1 MNIKEIKSE
10 TLYKEYSLEIPYD
23 EIDDLINTKIKEI
36 IPTVSLPG
44 FRKGKAPISIVK
56 KKYESN
62 VLSDVIEKIVQ
73 EKTKNLLEEK
83 KLKPFRQPR
92 VDLKK
97 YEKNQPVQIEVKIDL
112 EPKIVL
118 KNFKNLKL
126 KKYKIELDKKTIE
139 DNYNQ
144 FLSSQKNYNK
154 LESKR
159 VVKISDKININ
170 IETKDS
176 TVPEFL
182 KSQKNFPLV
191 TDSEYQVLPELG
203 KKLIEKKV
211 KTGDKIV
218 LNFDISKIINSKT
231 AKKVDFEIEVLSIE
245 ESIPF
250 KITDEYLKK
259 HGFTSE
265 NELKESLEKNILS
278 QYQNGIQQIEK
289 KQLMDI
295 LDSEHNFE
303 LPNGI
308 LDEEFQAIWHR
319 LEHAKKDNTLDQD
332 DKNLT
337 DDELKKRYKKISKR
351 RVKLAILLQ
360 QIAKN
365 EDLSVSEKE
374 LTDGMINYASKYP
387 GQEKQI
393 LDYFKKNP
401 SSIESIKGPI
411 LEQKVIDNITS
422 KSKFSEIKLS
432 IKEYIKLEEKTFK
445 INNKEKK

>member
-1 MNIKEIKSE
+1 MSIKEIKSDI
-10 TLYKEYSLEIPYD
+10 LYKEYSLQIPYK
-23 EIDDLINTKIKEI
+23 EIDDLINNKIKEI
-36 IPTVSLPG
+36 IPTVTLPG

-62 VLSDVIEKIVQ
+62 VLSEVIEKIVQ
-73 EKTKNLLEEK
+73 EKTKSLLDEK

-97 YEKNQPVQIEVKIDL
+97 YEKKQPVQIEIKIDL

-118 KNFKNLKL
+118 KDFKDLKL
-126 KKYKIELDKKTIE
+126 KKYKIELDKKTID

-144 FLSSQKNYNK
+144 FLSSQKNYKK
-154 LESKR
+154 LESNR
-159 VVKISDKININ
+159 VVKNSDRINLN
-170 IETKDS
+170 IVSKDS

-191 TDSEYQVLPELG
+191 TDSEYQVLPDLG
-203 KKLIEKKV
+203 KKLIQKKV
-211 KTGDKIV
+211 KVGDKLI
-218 LNFDISKIINSKT
+218 LDFDISKIENSKT
-231 AKKVDFEIEVLSIE
+231 SKIVDFEIEILSIE

-250 KITDEYLKK
+250 KINDEYLQKS
-259 HGFTSE
+259 GFKSE
-265 NELKESLEKNILS
+265 NELKESLEKNIKF
-278 QYQNGIQQIEK
+278 QYQNGIEQIEK
-289 KQLMDI
+289 KQLMDA
-295 LDSEHNFE
+295 LDLEHNFE
-303 LPNGI
+303 LPKGI
-308 LDEEFQAIWHR
+308 LDEEFHAIWHR

-337 DDELKKRYKKISKR
+337 DDELKKRYKKISER

-360 QIAKN
+360 YIAKN
-365 EDLSVSEKE
+365 ENVSVSEKE

-401 SSIESIKGPI
+401 SSIESIRGPI

-422 KSKFSEIKLS
+422 KSKFSEEKLS

-445 INNKEKK
+445 INNKEK